1 MRIACLS
8 DDRYPSSN
16 ANTQQIV
23 KSAAALA
30 RRPGL
35 EVDLV
40 VPRLWQTIGMAS
52 DYRRRRIE
60 EYYSVSDSRFG
71 LREVVTWMP
80 TPLRF
85 HKLSHGL
92 VAPLATALSSYDV
105 VYTRNFLPLLLGLA
119 TGQKMVF
126 ETYRLLGRQYPV
138 LQEPIRK
145 VAAHPCFLGVVV
157 HSNLARDVMLETGV
171 PEDKIEVLHNGYD
184 PSDLEPR
191 LGRREA
197 RAELAR
203 KLGWRLD
210 PDAHVVTYAGRIDP
224 DKGMDVV
231 LDMAASTPDVTYIFV
246 GNTNRRDPGW
256 LERAAAAR
264 GLHNVLRA
272 GRVDPASLAP
282 FLYSADVL
290 LIPPTRGPLEKRGN
304 TVLPIKTFS
313 YLAAGRPILAPDLP
327 DTAELLEEGRNAL
340 LVEPDDPK
348 AAANAL
354 RGLFADP
361 ARWMKLAET
370 ARKDGAALTWDAR
383 AERFEAFLRRRMEA
397 ARKAGCEKNR

>member
-1 MRIACLS
+1 MRIACVS

-40 VPRLWQTIGMAS
+40 VPRLWQTFAIS
-52 DYRRRRIE
+52 KEERRARIE
-60 EYYSVSDSRFG
+60 AYYAVQGADFRIREIVS
-71 LREVVTWMP
+71 WMP

-92 VAPLATALSSYDV
+92 VAPLVVALQGYDV
-105 VYTRNFLPLLLGLA
+105 VYTRNFLPVVLGLA

-126 ETYRLLGRQYPV
+126 ETYRLLGRQYPA
-138 LQEPIRK
+138 LREPIRR

-157 HSNLARDVMLETGV
+157 HSHLARDVMIETGV
-171 PEDKIEVLHNGYD
+171 PEDKTAVLHNGYD
-184 PSDLEPR
+184 PGDLEPR
-191 LGRREA
+191 LSRTQARRELE
-197 RAELAR
+197 RVTGWHLA
-203 KLGWRLD
+203 
-210 PDAHVVTYAGRIDP
+210 PDAHVVCYAGRIDP
-224 DKGMDVV
+224 DKGMDVL
-231 LDMAASTPDVTYIFV
+231 LDMAAATPEVTYIFV

-256 LERAAAAR
+256 LDRAAAAR
-264 GLHNVLRA
+264 GLGNVLRWH
-272 GRVDPASLAP
+272 RVDPASLAP
-282 FLYSADVL
+282 FLYSADIL

-327 DTAELLEEGRNAL
+327 DTAELLSDGRNAL
-340 LVEPDDPK
+340 LVEPDDPT
-348 AAANAL
+348 AAAGAL
-354 RGLFADP
+354 RRILADP
-361 ARWMKLAET
+361 AEWMKLAEN
-370 ARKDGAALTWDAR
+370 ARRDGQALTWDAR
-383 AERFEAFLRRRMEA
+383 AAAFEAFLRRRLDA
-397 ARKAGCEKNR
+397 CQSCS